1 MSSAQALYE
10 RHAFLLLQ
18 GLPRSSLVALDTYA
32 ARTDTHFEGFKL
44 IPPGLHCL
52 VWQAADY
59 TDERRDALTA
69 DGLRSAMFRYLGER
83 EVLLREYDMAADAW
97 TAPRGAAAGTDVVV
111 SREHLQSMDSH
122 LAPYPLDSAPL
133 WSSLTEHLAKQCDT
147 LARVFSVDLS
157 VGDATC
163 DSFTPVA
170 ERDAAA
176 TVREIRKSHDA
187 PVSTSV
193 PVTLCFTPFTLS
205 HSWPPN
211 AHGKDRTRWSMDK
224 TWLLADVMCRAAAAE
239 ETPPTHEPLLR
250 EFELTY
256 LLFRF
261 VNNAAALSHWT
272 ALIALF
278 CRASTQLGAPGFHE
292 LHPAE
297 RDADEAPTY
306 AIPQLEA
313 HLAFL
318 RVLIAQLKA
327 LPENCWVSEL
337 SSSEKQVLTDLLALR
352 SNISRSLGAWAA
364 QLVGPRPCEQPAPP
378 HEQLLQAWRV
388 LAHTCTR
395 FDWDLDAELD
405 EEAEADD
412 VDEGEDAPV
421 VVDL

>member
-163 DSFTPVA
+163 CLLYTS
-170 ERDAAA
+170 DAAD
-176 TVREIRKSHDA
+176 IC
-187 PVSTSV
+187 SV
-193 PVTLCFTPFTLS
+193 
-205 HSWPPN
+205 
-211 AHGKDRTRWSMDK
+211 
-224 TWLLADVMCRAAAAE
+224 
-239 ETPPTHEPLLR
+239 
-250 EFELTY
+250 
-256 LLFRF
+256 
-261 VNNAAALSHWT
+261 
-272 ALIALF
+272 
-278 CRASTQLGAPGFHE
+278 
-292 LHPAE
+292 
-297 RDADEAPTY
+297 
-306 AIPQLEA
+306 
-313 HLAFL
+313 
-318 RVLIAQLKA
+318 
-327 LPENCWVSEL
+327 
-337 SSSEKQVLTDLLALR
+337 
-352 SNISRSLGAWAA
+352 
-364 QLVGPRPCEQPAPP
+364 
-378 HEQLLQAWRV
+378 
-388 LAHTCTR
+388 
-395 FDWDLDAELD
+395 
-405 EEAEADD
+405 
-412 VDEGEDAPV
+412 
-421 VVDL
+421 